1 MIRHALEVFLLVL
14 AAFAVGTIAGVGL
27 RLWWGRRARPV
38 LASPIPVPVPV
49 GAAAPERRRPVAAPP
64 KAAAAASAAPAAGPS
79 AARALVPVRQ
89 RPQQLARLSS
99 ASRSGVPAPASI
111 DGRRLFQAH
120 LKAATERRDQ
130 SPAGARPAAPPG
142 TGTALARPTNARLK
156 EIDLTAIRRQPQ
168 RTLPPPRPAKAA
180 SLPIILP
187 SVRSDDV
194 WNDEP
199 PRSPPSPPGS
209 KPDLRELQGADDPWD
224 TPSGWQI
231 VSPPS
236 KPRQSQTK
244 KVAPPQALR
253 PVARMNGILSD
264 RPRDASPPPASA
276 ELPAIA
282 APRSDQIWIEAARAD
297 AGLPP
302 LNGSVPDVRASYR
315 SGGQRPPCFDEPP
328 PSRDNLRRIRGVG
341 QGFEK
346 RLNELGIYKFS
357 QVAAWTDAEQQWVS
371 DQLGFPGRVE
381 RDDWPAQARRLLQ
394 RRRPES
400 ALAVDAEIVGDA

>member
-1 MIRHALEVFLLVL
+1 MIRHAIEVFLLVL
-14 AAFAVGTIAGVGL
+14 AAFAVGTIAGIGL
-27 RLWWGRRARPV
+27 RLWWSRRARPV
-38 LASPIPVPVPV
+38 LAGPIPVPVPV
-49 GAAAPERRRPVAAPP
+49 GAAAPERRRPAPAP
-64 KAAAAASAAPAAGPS
+64 AQATAAASTTPAAAPPS

-89 RPQQLARLSS
+89 RPQPLARLSP

-130 SPAGARPAAPPG
+130 SPAGARPAAQP
-142 TGTALARPTNARLK
+142 GTALARPANGRLK

-168 RTLPPPRPAKAA
+168 RTLPPPRAAKAA

-199 PRSPPSPPGS
+199 PRSLSSPGS
-209 KPDLRELQGADDPWD
+209 KPELRELKGADDPWD

-244 KVAPPQALR
+244 VPPPQKLR
-253 PVARMNGILSD
+253 PVAKTNGVLPD
-264 RPRDASPPPASA
+264 QARDASPPPASA

-302 LNGSVPDVRASYR
+302 SNESAPDVRASYR
-315 SGGQRPPCFDEPP
+315 TDGNRPPCFDEPP
-328 PSRDNLRRIRGVG
+328 PARDNLRRIRGVG

-381 RDDWPAQARRLLQ
+381 RDDWPAQATRLLQ

-400 ALAVDAEIVGDA
+400 ALAIDAEIVGDA